1 MYSLFNDEVII
12 KSQKLFRSDHHRVY
26 TEEVNKI
33 AISSNAD
40 KRIQTFGKVTTFP
53 YETSVFKVCENEM
66 LLKNKLI
73 DPNEDIETEDID
85 VSKTEDIDI
94 SKNVYIGY
102 TKTKDKDEDIDK
114 GRNKLIQMFRYSK
127 QWKGKKGNWKRRM
140 IVWVFWDDDLISE
153 LCEKWICING
163 KYAYTGFEELRK
175 LSGKVLFTR
184 EHKASTSKDE
194 SNTYID
200 IDELKMFKD
209 FSTSENTTFKT
220 KTKTEDKEKATCKTE
235 DKHML
240 DKINK
245 RIDTINK
252 SNNLLAKLKNEIT
265 KKIEL
270 VYEVM
275 SELQDEIYSDDS
287 WLRLVEL
294 NKIDAIIDE
303 ALNAVWKKFYRKNR
317 VNPEMIK
324 IDKHKD
330 IDGYVSKLTDI
341 INNKI
346 ALLNRIYDAI
356 DHAMSE
362 IKNETNMIDEK
373 IHKLSEMDNDTLHW
387 INDRLMEFMNQS
399 GRNLRRIAV

>member
-73 DPNEDIETEDID
+73 DPNEDIEAEDID
-85 VSKTEDIDI
+85 VSKTEDIDISKNTYVDTSKIEDIDI

-175 LSGKVLFTR
+175 RSGKVLFTR

-194 SNTYID
+194 SNT
-200 IDELKMFKD
+200 
-209 FSTSENTTFKT
+209 
-220 KTKTEDKEKATCKTE
+220 
-235 DKHML
+235 
-240 DKINK
+240 
-245 RIDTINK
+245 
-252 SNNLLAKLKNEIT
+252 
-265 KKIEL
+265 
-270 VYEVM
+270 
-275 SELQDEIYSDDS
+275 
-287 WLRLVEL
+287 
-294 NKIDAIIDE
+294 
-303 ALNAVWKKFYRKNR
+303 
-317 VNPEMIK
+317 
-324 IDKHKD
+324 
-330 IDGYVSKLTDI
+330 
-341 INNKI
+341 
-346 ALLNRIYDAI
+346 
-356 DHAMSE
+356 
-362 IKNETNMIDEK
+362 
-373 IHKLSEMDNDTLHW
+373 
-387 INDRLMEFMNQS
+387 
-399 GRNLRRIAV
+399 